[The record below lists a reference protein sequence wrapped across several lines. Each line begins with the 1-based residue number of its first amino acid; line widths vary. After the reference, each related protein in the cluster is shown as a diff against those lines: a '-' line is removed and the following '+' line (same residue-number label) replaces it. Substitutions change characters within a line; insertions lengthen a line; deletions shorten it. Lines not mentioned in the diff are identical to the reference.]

1 MRTMKIASFALLFI
15 VVMSVGVV
23 LASSPH
29 FISASDAL
37 FAVAGGSNVDAGDL
51 VVSFKE
57 AGLGNNQNIAYTA
70 AANGSAVYACINGGG
85 NHPSASN
92 KVTVNGPVSASGEF
106 SSGQNGSISQS
117 LTIEE
122 PSPGTFSCPGG
133 QTFVLASV
141 SYTGVSIT
149 DTTNGVAESNLGDKT
164 VTFCDID
171 NLTKAT
177 IKNCVV
183 PD

>member
-1 MRTMKIASFALLFI
+1 MQRFSMLTICLLAVATF
-15 VVMSVGVV
+15 M
-23 LASSPH
+23 ATAAQAQSPH

-37 FAVAGGSNVDAGDL
+37 SSTENLGDL

-57 AGLGNNQNIAYTA
+57 AGLGNNALIDYTA
-70 AANGSAVYACINGGG
+70 AADGTATYACINGGG

-92 KVTVNGPVSASGEF
+92 KETVSGPVSANGQF
-106 SSGQNGSISQS
+106 SSGKNGTISQS

-122 PSPGTFSCPGG
+122 PGPGSFSCPSG
-133 QTFVLASV
+133 QTFVLADV
-141 SYTGVSIT
+141 SFKNVSIT
-149 DTTNGVAESNLGDKT
+149 DTTNGITESNLGDLSK
-164 VTFCDID
+164 VFCDIN

-177 IKNCVV
+177 IKNCAV

>member
-1 MRTMKIASFALLFI
+1 MRTMKMVSFVLLFI
-15 VVMSVGVV
+15 AAMSVGVV
-23 LASSPH
+23 LADSPH

-37 FAVAGGSNVDAGDL
+37 SNTENLGDL

-57 AGLGNNQNIAYTA
+57 AGLGTNASISYTA
-70 AANGSAVYACINGGG
+70 AADGTATYACINGGG
-85 NHPSASN
+85 NHPAASN
-92 KVTVNGPVSASGEF
+92 KETVSGPITANGQF
-106 SSGQNGSISQS
+106 SSGKNGTISQS

-133 QTFVLASV
+133 QTFVLADV
-141 SYTGVSIT
+141 SFKNVSIT
-149 DTTNGVAESNLGDKT
+149 DTTNGVTESNLGDLSR
-164 VTFCDID
+164 VFCDIN

-177 IKNCVV
+177 IKNCAV